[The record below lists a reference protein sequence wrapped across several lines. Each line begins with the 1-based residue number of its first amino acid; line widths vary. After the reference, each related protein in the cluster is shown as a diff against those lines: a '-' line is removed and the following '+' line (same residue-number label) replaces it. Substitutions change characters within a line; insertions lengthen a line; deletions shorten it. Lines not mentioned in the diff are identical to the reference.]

1 MPKVAIVTDSTSSL
15 PPHLAEEHGIHV
27 MPIYVTFAC
36 AGAAGTGGRQTFRD
50 GVDLDAE
57 QFYRRLRESKELP
70 TTAQPSVMD
79 FVQAY
84 TELARQAE
92 AIVSIHLCHAM
103 SATLD
108 SALAAARE
116 LPQVPIH
123 VIDSR
128 SVSMGLG
135 LMALEAARVAA
146 AGRGAAEVIGTVKD
160 LIPRMKLIFTVNSL
174 EYLHKGGRIG
184 GAAALLGLALRIKPI
199 LCVKDGQV
207 EALERTRTRR
217 RAKERLLEIMEAW
230 AGSAPAAHV
239 AVLHAAVPEEARVLA
254 DQVTSRFH
262 CGELHITEAGPII
275 GTHAGPGTLGLA
287 FYSEGAGVWGSP
299 WRKEWC
305 SIVWCAFA
313 AESCCLSLLTGG

>member
-1 MPKVAIVTDSTSSL
+1 MARIAIVTDSTSSL

-27 MPIYVTFAC
+27 MPVYVTF
-36 AGAAGTGGRQTFRD
+36 GRQTFRD

-92 AIVSIHLCHAM
+92 AIVSIHLSHEM

-108 SALAAARE
+108 SALAAAKE

-128 SVSMGLG
+128 SASMGLG
-135 LMALEAARVAA
+135 LMVLAAARVAA
-146 AGRGAAEVIGTVKD
+146 AGRSAAEVIGTIRD
-160 LIPRMKLIFTVNSL
+160 LIPKMKVIFTVNTL
-174 EYLHKGGRIG
+174 EYLHEGGRIG
-184 GAAALLGLALRIKPI
+184 GAAALLGLALSIKPI
-199 LCVKDGQV
+199 LYVKDGRV

-230 AGSAPAAHV
+230 ARSAPAVHV

-254 DQVTSRFH
+254 DQVASRFQ
-262 CGELHITEAGPII
+262 CAELHITEAGPII
-275 GTHAGPGTLGLA
+275 GTRAGPGTLGLA
-287 FYSEGAGVWGSP
+287 FYSACPE
-299 WRKEWC
+299 
-305 SIVWCAFA
+305 
-313 AESCCLSLLTGG
+313 